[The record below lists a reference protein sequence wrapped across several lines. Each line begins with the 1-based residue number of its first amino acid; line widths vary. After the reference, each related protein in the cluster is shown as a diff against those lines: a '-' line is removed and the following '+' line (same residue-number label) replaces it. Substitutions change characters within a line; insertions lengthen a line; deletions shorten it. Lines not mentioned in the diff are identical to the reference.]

1 MRQRFCNCCQCKTMS
16 VEVKGTHGCTGVLML
31 MLLVPSVSIFVAV
44 ANGVIDGFMA
54 GIVTF
59 FVASVLMMCKKYSC
73 NTCGART

>member
-1 MRQRFCNCCQCKTMS
+1 MKKYCKCCKQDVFAQENKR
-16 VEVKGTHGCTGVLML
+16 THGCTGVLML